1 MSKQHKKDLLFS
13 NLSPKQQQSCL
24 SQIHSDIADR
34 SLPGTFIYMLVWF
47 CIVYLVTRDTDNATF
62 IGWIHSVSIL
72 MTLCAIFRVAMIVIS
87 KSYLDKPTIC
97 RSILILGLAVS
108 SLSWGLMAA
117 CAFLDTPLA
126 YKQDLIFLSTVG
138 LCGGGAISFTASRLF
153 TWLFLIC
160 MLTPIAFVELIMLA
174 NTNLET
180 IFIIVVYSIGLIS
193 ATKIPNRE
201 YKSALISNLQ
211 LEEISNTDALTGV
224 RNRRYFDMQ
233 LNEEVKRA
241 QRCKYPL
248 SLILMDIDYFKK
260 INDEFGHP
268 IGDQCLIAVAQR
280 LSLSM
285 NRISDTVARY
295 GGEEFAIILPNMNA
309 EKCVEFAEKIRA
321 DVAAKPFNLDDHNH
335 DITASFGCHTIEN
348 IEKSTSLDY
357 LISKADK
364 ALYQAKENGRNRVE
378 TSS

>member
-47 CIVYLVTRDTDNATF
+47 CIAFLVTQDTDDAVF

-72 MTLCAIFRVAMIVIS
+72 MTLSAIFRVAMIVIS

-97 RSILILGLAVS
+97 RSILIIGLAVS

-160 MLTPIAFVELIMLA
+160 MLTPIAFVELVMLA

-241 QRCKYPL
+241 QRCQYPL
-248 SLILMDIDYFKK
+248 SLILVDIDHFKK

-268 IGDQCLIAVAQR
+268 VGDQCLIAVAKR

-285 NRISDTVARY
+285 NRVSDTVARY
-295 GGEEFAIILPNMNA
+295 GGEEFAIILPNMSA
-309 EKCVEFAEKIRA
+309 EKCTEFAEKIRA
-321 DVAAKPFNLDDHNH
+321 DIASSPFNFEDNSHA
-335 DITASFGCHTIEN
+335 ITASFGCHTQYRL
-348 IEKSTSLDY
+348 EKGLNPSA
-357 LISKADK
+357 LIHKADQ
-364 ALYQAKENGRNRVE
+364 ALYQAKANGRNRVQA
-378 TSS
+378 SH